1 MSPEKYEILLTLLL
15 AGALFAVLLG
25 ALSLVM
31 QGIDPIRRRFRGLQ
45 LPVAPEPTRIAPERG
60 SRRMTWADQWLFKL
74 LPQSDA
80 ARKFNLE
87 RLRHAGFKSFDAL
100 GRYYSIRGLLMVL
113 LPSLVV
119 LVSILVPTFSGRL
132 FFACLLFAF
141 LTGMIGPSYYL
152 DRRVES
158 RHRALRNA
166 IPDTL
171 DMLVVCTEAGLSLNA
186 ALQRVAREIAGIHPE
201 IATELA
207 TVEAEMRAGVDRDQA
222 LRGLIDR
229 TGLIDLK
236 DLVGLLVQ
244 SLRFG
249 TSIAMTLRNYAED
262 FRDQRMQQAEEAAA
276 KLSTKMIFPLIF
288 CFMPSFFI
296 VAVGPAILRLGRMF
310 SGH

>member
-1 MSPEKYEILLTLLL
+1 MTSEKYEMLLTLLL
-15 AGALFAVLLG
+15 AGALLAMLLG
-25 ALSLVM
+25 AFSLLM
-31 QGIDPIRRRFRGLQ
+31 QGFDPLRRRFRGIR
-45 LPVAPEPTRIAPERG
+45 LPAAPEPTRIAPEHG
-60 SRRMTWADQWLFKL
+60 ARRMAWTEQLLFRL
-74 LPQSDA
+74 LPRSDA

-87 RLRHAGFKSFDAL
+87 RLRHAGFLSFDAL

-113 LPSLVV
+113 LPSAVV
-119 LVSILVPTFSGRL
+119 LASVLVPTFSGRL
-132 FFACLLFAF
+132 FFASVILAF
-141 LTGMIGPSYYL
+141 LIGMIGPSYYL
-152 DRRVES
+152 DRRVER
-158 RHRALRNA
+158 RHQALRNA

-201 IATELA
+201 IAAEL
-207 TVEAEMRAGVDRDQA
+207 TVVEAEMRAGVDRDQA

-249 TSIAMTLRNYAED
+249 TSIAITLRNYAED
-262 FRDQRMQQAEEAAA
+262 FRDQRMQLAEEAAA
-276 KLSTKMIFPLIF
+276 KISTKMIFPLIF

-296 VAVGPAILRLGRMF
+296 VAVGPAILRLARTF